1 MLLVGSLIK
10 ANVSSLIEASFDSP
24 KLVCADSSVGPKR
37 TLVSVKFA
45 SKVFRDSNFRILC
58 RIPNSTT
65 TRFKVV
71 EVVWDSNFLV
81 KLTLANYFRP
91 LL

>member
-1 MLLVGSLIK
+1 MDSLTELLVDSLIK
-10 ANVSSLIEASFDSP
+10 ANFSTLKESSLDSP

-37 TLVSVKFA
+37 TLISVKIA
-45 SKVFRDSNFRILC
+45 SKVFMDSNFRILC

-71 EVVWDSNFLV
+71 EVV
-81 KLTLANYFRP
+81 
-91 LL
+91 